1 MIRVNDKY
9 LSEVSACCNNDAV
22 ISEKQTTRNST
33 FELLR
38 IISMILIV
46 AFHARRSIDVSQLS
60 IINRGMFYLISSWGI
75 LGVDLFVI
83 ISAWFLCEQ
92 KFRTTKLIS
101 LIFEVITYVFAF
113 TILSVVW
120 NTYKA
125 GGGEA
130 FVAVLRHH
138 TSEFLSPFWA
148 NEYWFITA
156 YIFMLLIAPFI
167 NKLHE
172 FFDQKSL
179 KTLLVLFSF
188 IPVYSTINGGGVI
201 QDVMNFCYIYFLIS
215 YLKRTDFCLKSK
227 VLKILPYILIG
238 GIVVGKVVFGIISNS
253 MSSVDDAFVSNV
265 FLFFDRFLNST
276 ILDINRHSLILL
288 IIALLIFFSVKDIK
302 PFYSKCI
309 NWISG
314 CTLGVYLF
322 HENSLFNL
330 CDIFKGYAIKVGFVQ
345 YNEFFPLAYL
355 AIILGVYI
363 LGSMVEFLRNQI
375 LQKPFNSFLND
386 KKNSLVRFDDFI
398 NLK

>member
-1 MIRVNDKY
+1 M
-9 LSEVSACCNNDAV
+9 SMSNNGFV
-22 ISEKQTTRNST
+22 VSEKQTTRNST

-46 AFHARRSIDVSQLS
+46 AYHAGRSIDVSQLS
-60 IINRGMFYLISSWGI
+60 IFNRGMFYLISSWGI

-113 TILSVVW
+113 TILSVIW

-138 TSEFLSPFWA
+138 ASEFLSPFWA

-201 QDVMNFCYIYFLIS
+201 KDVMNFCYIYFLIS

-227 VLKILPYILIG
+227 ALKILPYILMG
-238 GIVVGKVVFGIISNS
+238 VLIVGRAVFFTILHNISSTDNALISNIYL
-253 MSSVDDAFVSNV
+253 
-265 FLFFDRFLNST
+265 FLDRFINNT
-276 ILDINRHSLILL
+276 ILDTGRHSLILL

-302 PFYSKCI
+302 PFYSKYI

-330 CDIFKGYAIKVGFVQ
+330 CDIFKGYVIKVGFIQ
-345 YNEFFPLAYL
+345 YDAFFPLTYFAV
-355 AIILGVYI
+355 ILCIYI
-363 LGSMVEFLRNQI
+363 LGSMFEFLRIQI

-386 KKNSLVRFDDFI
+386 KKNSLVRFDEFI

>member
-9 LSEVSACCNNDAV
+9 LSEGSACCNNDAV
-22 ISEKQTTRNST
+22 VAVKQTTRNST

-46 AFHARRSIDVSQLS
+46 AYHAGRSIDVSQLS
-60 IINRGMFYLISSWGI
+60 IFNRGMFYLISSWGI

-113 TILSVVW
+113 TILSVIW

-138 TSEFLSPFWA
+138 ASEFLSPFWA

-188 IPVYSTINGGGVI
+188 IPVYSTFDGHCVI
-201 QDVMNFCYIYFLIS
+201 KDVINFCYIYSLVY
-215 YLKRTDFCLKSK
+215 YLKRTDFCLNRKS
-227 VLKILPYILIG
+227 LKILPYILIG
-238 GIVVGKVVFGIISNS
+238 VIIVGKVVFGAVSNY
-253 MSSVDDAFVSNV
+253 MSSIDDAFVGNV
-265 FLFFDRFLNST
+265 FLFFDRFLNNT
-276 ILDINRHSLILL
+276 ILDTGRHSLILL
-288 IIALLIFFSVKDIK
+288 IVSLLIFFSIKDVK
-302 PFYSKCI
+302 PFYSKFI
-309 NWISG
+309 NLVSS

-322 HENSLFNL
+322 HENPLFNL
-330 CDIFKGYAIKVGFVQ
+330 CDIFKGYAIKVGFIQ
-345 YNEFFPLAYL
+345 YDALFPLTYFAV
-355 AIILGVYI
+355 I
-363 LGSMVEFLRNQI
+363 
-375 LQKPFNSFLND
+375 
-386 KKNSLVRFDDFI
+386 
-398 NLK
+398 